1 MKKDFFNCEL
11 CEQLARELVTEQA
24 ELLKHEV
31 LVKEIKAKLVEGKQQ
46 LIRKLISCREFF
58 LDGKNQLALYVSF
71 DERWDDLRVSVT
83 LGLDPDAPTLT
94 APLTKKEREL
104 FQEYRNMYLYCKE
117 SHDDSAGYYAIEL
130 AKDLEKL
137 KSGIK
142 LTYVTCWD
150 IDFGK
155 ATTPG
160 FFEQSG
166 LVVHRK
172 TGYYMLEDLER

>member
-83 LGLDPDAPTLT
+83 LGLDPDDPAVT
-94 APLTKKEREL
+94 APLTKKEH
-104 FQEYRNMYLYCKE
+104 E
-117 SHDDSAGYYAIEL
+117 SMHHH
-130 AKDLEKL
+130 
-137 KSGIK
+137 
-142 LTYVTCWD
+142 
-150 IDFGK
+150 K
-155 ATTPG
+155 AQTT
-160 FFEQSG
+160 EQ
-166 LVVHRK
+166 
-172 TGYYMLEDLER
+172 